1 MFIKNVVKEKTVSY
15 QQFSSEQQNRDPGSV
30 PSAHQAL
37 LCISTA
43 SGQTEREEKYINTDD
58 DIFKRKRSSK

>member
-1 MFIKNVVKEKTVSY
+1 MFIKNFVKEKTVSY

-43 SGQTEREEKYINTDD
+43 SGQTEREE
-58 DIFKRKRSSK
+58 